1 MRALVC
7 DDKNCVMMFQASK
20 GVMILFRF
28 GASKKRN
35 TWNYYALACSFHVL
49 KYLVLKRAELLHIIF
64 LLNLP
69 KHALHSLQV
78 VEGGLCANMWQV
90 KVVISASL
98 HPCKLGRPWFK
109 HPVAQLHRILFPK
122 NLIISFHHTDVVAH
136 ASARSS

>member
-28 GASKKRN
+28 GASKKKEH
-35 TWNYYALACSFHVL
+35 L
-49 KYLVLKRAELLHIIF
+49 ELLRFGLLVSCSEVPGVKTRRTFTYYF